1 MYWGVLPTH
10 CISVSCIGMVDEHE
24 DGVFVPSV
32 SKWKNDFSNEIALF
46 RTADGGAIRTSEMRR
61 VGYPAHI
68 RGNHASV
75 SSAREE
81 SFEQIATVSL
91 WQSKV
96 HTRRMS
102 ASSFGR

>member
-1 MYWGVLPTH
+1 MYSGVLPTH

-68 RGNHASV
+68 RESRFRFFGTEA
-75 SSAREE
+75 

-96 HTRRMS
+96 HSGGCQRVL
-102 ASSFGR
+102 FGR